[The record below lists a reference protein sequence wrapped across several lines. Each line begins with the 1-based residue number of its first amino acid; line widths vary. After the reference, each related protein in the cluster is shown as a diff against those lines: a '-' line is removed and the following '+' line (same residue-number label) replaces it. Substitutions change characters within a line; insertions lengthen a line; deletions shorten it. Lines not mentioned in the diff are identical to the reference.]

1 MPPPLVADGQ
11 VAYADGT
18 NATIDQMAKDVSAF
32 LIWTAEPNLETRHR
46 TGLAVMLF
54 LLFAT
59 VLAYM
64 SYRNIWATAKR
75 DVRAIGP
82 LAPEHLAK
90 RDADSREAGIDGEGF
105 IIVIATPDLLRWK
118 K

>member
-46 TGLAVMLF
+46 TGLALMIF

-64 SYRNIWATAKR
+64 SYRNIWATVKR
-75 DVRAIGP
+75 DVRAIVP
-82 LAPEHLAK
+82 LNPDHLAK
-90 RDADSREAGIDGEGF
+90 RAPARRAPGVGGRGVGTFFS
-105 IIVIATPDLLRWK
+105 
-118 K
+118 